1 MTTENRE
8 WLPVKEWLSRNP
20 HFGRLNFVY
29 EKVADQTLKSIKV
42 GAKILIASDA
52 LELIAAETDSEE
64 GRRASQGNDAL
75 TSDSR

>member
-42 GAKILIASDA
+42 GTKILIASDA
-52 LELIAAETDSEE
+52 LDLIAAETDSEE
-64 GRRASQGNDAL
+64 GRHASQ
-75 TSDSR
+75 

>member
-8 WLPVKEWLSRNP
+8 WLSVKEWLSRNP

-29 EKVADQTLKSIKV
+29 EKVADLTLKSIKV

-64 GRRASQGNDAL
+64 WRRASQGNDAL